1 MRIAKFRPLGLF
13 ITVVIVSIILVA
25 CGKSQAT
32 SILDQATESVEE
44 HDDGDEQDHEEVG
57 DLEEAEDNDPDE
69 HNTAEVPEEYE
80 DLTNPLAG
88 DSEAISSGSKLFI
101 ANCAMC
107 HGESGEGDGPASAGM
122 DPKPAALS
130 DGELL
135 SDLSDAYL
143 YWRIAE
149 GGSADSFKSAMPVW
163 KSIFGD
169 EQIWQLVTFIRS
181 FSN

>member
-1 MRIAKFRPLGLF
+1 MSIGKFHLLGVL
-13 ITVVIVSIILVA
+13 ITFVIVSIVLVA
-25 CGKSQAT
+25 CSGSKAT
-32 SILDQATESVEE
+32 STSIADQATESVEE
-44 HDDGDEQDHEEVG
+44 HDDGEEQDH
-57 DLEEAEDNDPDE
+57 DE
-69 HNTAEVPEEYE
+69 QINAEVPEEYN

-101 ANCAMC
+101 PNCATC
-107 HGESGEGDGPASAGM
+107 HGESGEGDGPASAAL

-149 GGSADSFKSAMPVW
+149 GGSADPFKSAMPAW
-163 KSIFGD
+163 KGIFGD

-181 FSN
+181 LSN

>member
-1 MRIAKFRPLGLF
+1 M
-13 ITVVIVSIILVA
+13 
-25 CGKSQAT
+25 QAGGRFDRAQPGEET
-32 SILDQATESVEE
+32 SARCAEYGGVGRGPF
-44 HDDGDEQDHEEVG
+44 DGDGESGRPCDEERGVFRRRG
-57 DLEEAEDNDPDE
+57 DRKK
-69 HNTAEVPEEYE
+69 HRR
-80 DLTNPLAG
+80 
-88 DSEAISSGSKLFI
+88 AISSGSKLFI

>member
-1 MRIAKFRPLGLF
+1 MRVGKFRLLGVF
-13 ITVVIVSIILVA
+13 IPFVIVSIVLVA
-25 CGKSQAT
+25 CGDSKATLT
-32 SILDQATESVEE
+32 SITDRATESVEE
-44 HDDGDEQDHEEVG
+44 HDDGEDQDQDERI
-57 DLEEAEDNDPDE
+57 N
-69 HNTAEVPEEYE
+69 AEVPEEYE

-88 DSEAISSGSKLFI
+88 NSEVISSGSKLFI

-107 HGESGEGDGPASAGM
+107 HGESGEGDGPASAGL

-130 DGELL
+130 DGEML

-149 GGSADSFKSAMPVW
+149 GGSADPFNSAMPAW

-181 FSN
+181 LSN